1 MYPFQLKVT
10 DLANLCIK
18 IDDCSSDNI
27 WTIIHQPGTVTFN
40 LSKLIRNIYGI
51 FINIY
56 WSAPHLNVNYK
67 RMSTANISNIHM

>member
-10 DLANLCIK
+10 DLANLRIK

-27 WTIIHQPGTVTFN
+27 WTIIHQPNLN

-56 WSAPHLNVNYK
+56 WSTPDLNVNCK
-67 RMSTANISNIHM
+67 RMSMANISNIQM